1 MTLKCSTIFN
11 PNKLVRNC
19 SIQQLKCSLLTL
31 LKIKGDI
38 NTTKNENSK
47 FPLEYINILVCK
59 IRPGLED
66 IILNKTKE
74 ECNSPQMPYS
84 EART

>member
-1 MTLKCSTIFN
+1 MKT
-11 PNKLVRNC
+11 
-19 SIQQLKCSLLTL
+19 
-31 LKIKGDI
+31 
-38 NTTKNENSK
+38 SK
-47 FPLEYINILVCK
+47 FPLEYNNILVCK

-74 ECNSPQMPYS
+74 KCNSPQMPYA